1 METETNTHAPT
12 IEDAIGLQVEVQSL
26 LDKYSAADIDGL
38 PEAQREAVLEHLRS
52 LDDDMYRFRS
62 MLEATQGRNDSST
75 VELIAR
81 YVAAAAAHAQQAAAN
96 MATQDDAARLGQAVH
111 AAGMDRPNPRDG
123 SLEEISGIEPADAPQ
138 PPAPSSAAPTA
149 GDGAATGVMDTLRQL
164 TSRSTQTAPQPR
176 LNATPDNRAVAANDL
191 RRRPDQLPDP
201 LESRLIGL
209 VSATEAMA
217 KAQNDLL
224 SSDEARAQM
233 SARNEAGRAAIA
245 KILPS
250 SPGYKQYGRRCRTLR
265 KAQAKVLRRAEA
277 MAQLQLTRPDL
288 FGPANLEKNQYHY
301 NRVLGLQAGGS
312 EQIKDKLRTLT
323 DDITDPGKID
333 NLVGIDGKLLG
344 GANKLF
350 EERMQ
355 GLGKQLSGA
364 IERIWDT
371 VTARLSQSQQSKS
384 SDMDQQPGMGP
395 G

>member
-26 LDKYSAADIDGL
+26 LDQYSAADIDGL

-123 SLEEISGIEPADAPQ
+123 SLEEISGLEPADDPQ

-164 TSRSTQTAPQPR
+164 TSRSTQTVSQPR

-191 RRRPDQLPDP
+191 RRRPDQMPDP
-201 LESRLIGL
+201 LESRLISLLG
-209 VSATEAMA
+209 AKEALA
-217 KAQNDLL
+217 KAQQALRSCGD
-224 SSDEARAQM
+224 AQAQM
-233 SARNEAGRAAIA
+233 STRDEAVRAVITNMLPGSPGRAEYA
-245 KILPS
+245 
-250 SPGYKQYGRRCRTLR
+250 RRVRTLG
-265 KAQAKVLRRAEA
+265 KAQAKVERRAEA
-277 MAQLQLTRPDL
+277 VLKLHLTRPDL
-288 FGPANLEKNQYHY
+288 FAPANLDKNSFHY
-301 NRVLGLQAGGS
+301 NAALGLAAGGAD
-312 EQIKDKLRTLT
+312 QIRDKLLT
-323 DDITDPGKID
+323 VATDGIADPDID
-333 NLVGIDGKLLG
+333 NLVGIDGKILG
-344 GANKLF
+344 GANTLF

-371 VTARLSQSQQSKS
+371 VAARIRQATSKS